1 MCFSAALVLALALV
15 LGSYGS
21 PFNTLNELTCYMK
34 ASCFKFFFKCNW
46 KVLGSDLPLNWLVRI
61 SFTDLKTRTTT
72 LCSFGN
78 SIKGKCLSVAFVSK
92 DTLFK
97 ISSTDSRVRTTL
109 FSILNTGAGKCCSV
123 GVISMVTLWY
133 VALRPM
139 NVTAAIAQCCSCP
152 ARMEFSLAWLL
163 AFTRSFASHVSRV
176 VGDIRRGR
184 LHKR

>member
-46 KVLGSDLPLNWLVRI
+46 KVLGSDLPLNWLMRI

-123 GVISMVTLWY
+123 GVIWMVTLWY
-133 VALRPM
+133 VVLTLLPLFLYDRWMLPLPLHNAVVALREW
-139 NVTAAIAQCCSCP
+139 N
-152 ARMEFSLAWLL
+152 FLWHG
-163 AFTRSFASHVSRV
+163 F
-176 VGDIRRGR
+176 
-184 LHKR
+184 